1 MPKNYHIQTLGCQ
14 MNYSDTERI
23 ETVLNKLGLNKV
35 KKMDDADLI
44 IFNTCSVRQKAED
57 RVYGQMNN
65 ISKLR
70 KKRPGLVSGITG
82 CMVKKTSTGLL
93 AENDPS
99 VEKLK
104 ELDFSLRIEDL
115 PKLPQILEELWPKY
129 ELAEINEANL
139 KNYFKIYPAYSSTF
153 QAFVPIGTGC
163 DNFCT
168 YCIVPYSRKREKSR
182 PIEEIV
188 SECERLVKN
197 GCIEI
202 TLLGQN
208 VNSYGKSNL
217 DKKTDEFKNIKH
229 PFVLLLEE
237 IDKLK
242 KHGLKRLRFT
252 SNHPKDL
259 SDELIEAMASFDT
272 LMPYLHLPVQAGND
286 EVLRKMN
293 RNYTADWYRNLIKKL
308 KNKIPDIAVS
318 TDIIVGFCGETE
330 EQFNDTYELFKEIKW
345 DMAYIAQYSPR
356 KGTFSA
362 ENLNDDV
369 NKDVKKQRWHKLNSL
384 LKDIS
389 YEKNKEFEGK
399 NVKVLVEN
407 YKNGI
412 SAGRSEHFK
421 NVKFSSDTD
430 LTGKLVNVNIERARE
445 WLLEGLIQE
454 QP

>member
-1 MPKNYHIQTLGCQ
+1 

>member
-1 MPKNYHIQTLGCQ
+1 

-57 RVYGQMNN
+57 RICGQMNN

-70 KKRPGLVSGITG
+70 KKRPGLLSGITG

-93 AENDPS
+93 TENDPS

-139 KNYFKIYPAYSSTF
+139 KNYFEIHPSYSSKF

-188 SECERLVKN
+188 SECERLVRK

-202 TLLGQN
+202 TILGQN

-229 PFVLLLEE
+229 PFVLLLEK

-242 KHGLKRLRFT
+242 KHGLRRLRFT

-259 SDELIEAMASFDT
+259 SDELIEAMASLDT

-286 EVLRKMN
+286 EILRKMN

-308 KNKIPDIAVS
+308 KDKIPNIAVS

-330 EQFNDTYELFKEIKW
+330 EQFNDTYELFNEIKW

-362 ENLNDDV
+362 ENLKDDV
-369 NKDVKKQRWHKLNSL
+369 PKEMKKLRWHKLNSL

-389 YEKNKEFEGK
+389 YEKNKKFEGR

-407 YKNGI
+407 YKNGV
-412 SAGRSEHFK
+412 SSGRSEHFK

-430 LTGKLVNVNIERARE
+430 LTGKLVNVKIERARE
-445 WLLEGLIQE
+445 WLLEGKLIH
-454 QP
+454 

>member
-1 MPKNYHIQTLGCQ
+1 

-70 KKRPGLVSGITG
+70 KNRPGLISGITG